1 MIHNQKQHGENEEE
15 KGEGSIFWWGRSEP
29 CPVPPLVANPDPHKK
44 TLRRVL
50 GLITV
55 IT

>member
-1 MIHNQKQHGENEEE
+1 MIHNQEQHGEREEE
-15 KGEGSIFWWGRSEP
+15 KGESSIFWWGRSEP
-29 CPVPPLVANPDPHKK
+29 CPVSPLVANPDPHKK